1 MTESNRCEGCSGCVS
16 DSGDARVLFTKE
28 MKKTHTILFP
38 TMLPMHFKLLSRI
51 FNDYGYRT
59 VLLEN
64 GTHGDTQKII
74 DAGLKYVHNDTCYPA
89 ALVIGQFIDALDSGK
104 YDIQKTALMLFRP
117 AAAAVLP
124 IICRFC
130 AKR

>member
-1 MTESNRCEGCSGCVS
+1 MTESKRCEACSDCVS

-51 FNDYGYRT
+51 FNDHGYRT

-104 YDIQKTALMLFRP
+104 YDVQKTALMLFKP
-117 AAAAVLP
+117 AAAAAPP

>member
-51 FNDYGYRT
+51 FNDYGY
-59 VLLEN
+59 
-64 GTHGDTQKII
+64 
-74 DAGLKYVHNDTCYPA
+74 A
-89 ALVIGQFIDALDSGK
+89 
-104 YDIQKTALMLFRP
+104 
-117 AAAAVLP
+117 
-124 IICRFC
+124 RFC
-130 AKR
+130 SKTERTETRRKSSMRGSKTSITTPAIPRHWSSGSLSTRWTAENTTFRKPP